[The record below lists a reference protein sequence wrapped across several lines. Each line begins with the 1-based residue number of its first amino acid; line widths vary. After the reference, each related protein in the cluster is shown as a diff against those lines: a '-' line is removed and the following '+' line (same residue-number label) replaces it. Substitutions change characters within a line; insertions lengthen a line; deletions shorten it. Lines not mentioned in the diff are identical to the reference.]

1 MYREAMYVGRVQG
14 TKFPAGVWGR
24 APSVTRF
31 TRFSWM
37 GLIPVLL
44 KKSLSVSLN
53 LSLTERGRRM
63 RRGIFWFWKK
73 RVESEINSF
82 INV

>member
-1 MYREAMYVGRVQG
+1 MYREAMHVGRVQG

-53 LSLTERGRRM
+53 LSLTERGEKEMERDFLGLEEARRV
-63 RRGIFWFWKK
+63 RNKQFY
-73 RVESEINSF
+73 
-82 INV
+82 